1 MADDSFKQEMVT
13 TFLLRTCTIGRQ
25 IHANSVISSLGCL
38 TIANYRPPD
47 ETCCFIPMSTGS
59 AADFYIQPILSCV
72 SDIDI
77 MFHLSNQLA
86 IPAETAPPTQLPGDF
101 DSVVRVFEII
111 DDGRFPGY
119 VFLESS
125 YVLAESIEGNYIADR
140 CARTL
145 ASKFVDIPHI
155 FVPELLERSVRHG
168 PALANVF
175 YGIPRI
181 LRSQRR
187 ISGLS
192 FSVDQVYCM
201 RCLSWPTQAAEWP
214 TRHRNYGWP
223 DSATVARVISEGSDV
238 VQVAHRQCRQD
249 EWMSLHQYRLSFSR
263 AEIILL
269 NSWMP
274 VQQIVY
280 HMLRVFV
287 KMERLT
293 GSADNSEAK
302 TLSNYHI
309 KTLMLWACELKPR
322 SWWTDDVNIVRIC
335 VQLLHT
341 LAAWLTDARC
351 QHYFINNCNLFDHF
365 DNWLLIRSRL
375 MSETEASLAEW
386 FIDEYVCK
394 TVAELSHEHIL
405 WLFEEKS
412 SRTRLQNAVS
422 EIVNWRLEK
431 LLAMKAYDFH
441 MVQGVTTSLVSL
453 FPLSRG
459 LLQSSIFMTRRFP
472 NIDQHKYLYFIA
484 NIFLHVAY
492 KTTRDNLT
500 DELLDILFTICLQSN
515 DRRRCINARHS
526 SVLSL
531 SQAAKLMKV
540 VANNSRSTVQMI
552 DIELS
557 KAYLHRALRC
567 KDSDSDSIYCLAN
580 VYLAVLYYTTG
591 QYQKAI
597 DHCTLVM
604 RSHDHSQCSSHVVQ
618 SELLPKID
626 DNVDSVLGLATFY
639 HYVQTAAFNQ
649 QQHHVSVFTT
659 EFFAHYLH
667 IKCLSVGSHQLT
679 QPSSSAGD
687 IQRYQNCFR
696 EFTDMFV
703 TDALLHHLENCSQSQ
718 TSYKYS
724 NETVRDQKFDTREL
738 VDLLQQ
744 SAVEHLTR
752 FRHFTAQLFESE
764 AVTAKTDFE
773 AMYAYKSGDYQRC
786 LHLSVANVRTLVG
799 QSDFLHACVF
809 AKPEFIQLMDDDI
822 ASLAGLALIVN
833 PSCRYDFRHFA
844 VSQVSLLLYLTTQC
858 QLKLHHSLTALAQ
871 TLRYVQVVRRRPYH
885 GRMKSWTFDKLLL
898 KLSERKIL
906 MYVTTHLG

>member
-13 TFLLRTCTIGRQ
+13 TFLLRTCTIGPQ

-125 YVLAESIEGNYIADR
+125 YVLTESIEGNYIADR

-145 ASKFVDIPHI
+145 ASKFVDMPHT

-223 DSATVARVISEGSDV
+223 YSATVARVISEGCDV

-309 KTLMLWACELKPR
+309 KTLMLWASELKPR

-441 MVQGVTTSLVSL
+441 MVQGVTTILMSL

-515 DRRRCINARHS
+515 DRRRCLNARRS

-540 VANNSRSTVQMI
+540 IANNSRSTVQMI

-639 HYVQTAAFNQ
+639 HYVRTAAFNQ

-667 IKCLSVGSHQLT
+667 SKCLSVGSHQLT

-703 TDALLHHLENCSQSQ
+703 TDVLLHHLENCSQSQ

-773 AMYAYKSGDYQRC
+773 AMYAYKRGDYQRC
-786 LHLSVANVRTLVG
+786 LRLSVDAVRTLIG

-809 AKPEFIQLMDDDI
+809 ATPEFSQLVDDM
-822 ASLAGLALIVN
+822 ASLVGLRLIVN
-833 PSCRYDFRHFA
+833 PLCRYDVKLFA
-844 VSQVSLLLYLTTQC
+844 ISQLSLLLYLTTQC

-871 TLRYVQVVRRRPYH
+871 TLRYVQVVRQRPYD
-885 GRMKSWTFDKLLL
+885 GRMKSWTLDKLLL
-898 KLSERKIL
+898 KLTERKIMIFFSTRL
-906 MYVTTHLG
+906 A